1 MSWWG
6 CRIKLNKESAIYTI
20 KFDVNDTI
28 YDKVMF
34 FLKNIS
40 VSNLEVKKRDDS
52 QIKNQ
57 DNIVSFFHN
66 SPLAGNF
73 DLSREK
79 EIYEDRVS
87 V

>member
-1 MSWWG
+1 M
-6 CRIKLNKESAIYTI
+6 YTI
-20 KFDVNDTI
+20 KLDVNDTI

-34 FLKNIS
+34 FLKNIP

-52 QIKNQ
+52 QIKSP
-57 DNIVSFFHN
+57 DDIVSFFHN
-66 SPLAGNF
+66 SPLTGNI